1 MCMGQLSAAE
11 LGKLAAMDEYDKMLA
26 IDLISRQHGIS
37 AEDIERQIS
46 AHQKGGIS
54 APTVVEQEEEVRFS
68 EPMQTGAGS
77 PTYINN
83 PQQFRT
89 KYDPSH
95 DGQRRQTEI
104 QQAILCPQ
112 CNSPLG
118 IPSIRPIKVKCP
130 NCDSEN
136 VFTN

>member
-1 MCMGQLSAAE
+1 MCMGQLSATE

-37 AEDIERQIS
+37 VEDIERQIL
-46 AHQKGGIS
+46 AYQKGEIS
-54 APTVVEQEEEVRFS
+54 TPIVVEQEEEERFS
-68 EPMQTGAGS
+68 EPIQTGAGS

-83 PQQFRT
+83 PQQFRA

-95 DGQRRQTEI
+95 DGQRRKNEI
-104 QQAILCPQ
+104 EQAILCPQ

-118 IPSIRPIKVKCP
+118 IPSTRPIKVKCP
-130 NCDSEN
+130 NCDGEH

>member
-1 MCMGQLSAAE
+1 MYLC
-11 LGKLAAMDEYDKMLA
+11 
-26 IDLISRQHGIS
+26 
-37 AEDIERQIS
+37 IENRKS
-46 AHQKGGIS
+46 VS
-54 APTVVEQEEEVRFS
+54 DT
-68 EPMQTGAGS
+68 
-77 PTYINN
+77 
-83 PQQFRT
+83 QQFRA

-136 VFTN
+136 VFTNWNYYIPQYLLPEVCLSLRLLTTARTTHNITAQNIGLEISCNIWFTDHV